1 MNSAILKASIQKEL
15 WEFNGMLK
23 WVPIALAS
31 VFIFIPLLVF
41 LLNDI
46 NVDVF
51 INEMK
56 LISQELGN
64 LTESQQ
70 RERISG
76 IFFASTI
83 ALFSPFIAIG
93 FIVQVYY
100 FVNCLF
106 DEKRDQSIM
115 FWRSLP
121 VSDGLTI
128 MSKLLTGACVIPVI
142 FFSAATLL
150 MLLTLLLCVVASVI
164 LSAGYDISLWSWFG
178 NAGLVSG
185 IGYIWLSL
193 IPTAVWLLPLYSWL
207 MLASVYAKKA
217 PFLWAVLPIVT
228 ILIIEAIV
236 VNYLNI
242 SQPFFGH
249 FIAEYFSMTP
259 DDLAMVATE
268 DKSRFSAVALLISQI
283 DYRTILVS
291 AGLLFAIYWCR
302 VNKSEL

>member
-1 MNSAILKASIQKEL
+1 
-15 WEFNGMLK
+15 
-23 WVPIALAS
+23 
-31 VFIFIPLLVF
+31 
-41 LLNDI
+41 
-46 NVDVF
+46 
-51 INEMK
+51 
-56 LISQELGN
+56 
-64 LTESQQ
+64 
-70 RERISG
+70 
-76 IFFASTI
+76 
-83 ALFSPFIAIG
+83 
-93 FIVQVYY
+93 
-100 FVNCLF
+100 
-106 DEKRDQSIM
+106 
-115 FWRSLP
+115 
-121 VSDGLTI
+121 
-128 MSKLLTGACVIPVI
+128 
-142 FFSAATLL
+142 
-150 MLLTLLLCVVASVI
+150 
-164 LSAGYDISLWSWFG
+164 
-178 NAGLVSG
+178 
-185 IGYIWLSL
+185 
-193 IPTAVWLLPLYSWL
+193 